1 MHFRGVHAVGVL
13 LAISLIGCG
22 RKYRVGDHVIVQW
35 RGGEYPGVITGIEGV
50 AKFRI
55 HYDGFSEDWDEVVPG
70 SRVVERL
77 PQTPGGPARPWVIAS
92 APASASAAASAAPR
106 PPPPRDLYRV
116 GDHVRVEWH
125 GAIYGATVIAVPEP
139 DAYRVHY
146 EGYGDEWDE
155 TVSASR
161 IQRNK

>member
-1 MHFRGVHAVGVL
+1 MLTLG
-13 LAISLIGCG
+13 LAGCG
-22 RKYRVGDHVIVQW
+22 RKYRVGDHVVVQW
-35 RGGEYPGVITGIEGV
+35 RGGEYPGVITGVEGG

-55 HYDGFSEDWDEVVPG
+55 HYDGFSEDWDELLPS
-70 SRVVERL
+70 SRVIERL
-77 PQTPGGPARPWVIAS
+77 PQSAAAPGGPHPWATAP
-92 APASASAAASAAPR
+92 APASASAQPSAAPR
-106 PPPPRDLYRV
+106 APGPRDLYRV

-125 GAIYGATVIAVPEP
+125 GAIYGATVIAVPEL